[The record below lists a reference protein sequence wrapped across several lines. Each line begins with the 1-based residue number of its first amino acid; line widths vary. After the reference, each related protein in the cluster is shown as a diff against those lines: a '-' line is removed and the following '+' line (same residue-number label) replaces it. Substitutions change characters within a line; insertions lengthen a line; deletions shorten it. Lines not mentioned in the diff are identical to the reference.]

1 MNSKSAY
8 SHFHTIDIPTVFK
21 TYVSES
27 FFSNCISCDKYL
39 LEDDTEYVI
48 EKVIKDGQV
57 EVEYS
62 MCMECVENMRKKMSD
77 ESLNNINKYFEQNS
91 GFLAKRYDLFSSHS
105 TNVDD
110 YISNC
115 LFKDK
120 SIHESDEY
128 QLLGHFM
135 GKKLLLSVFP
145 YMVCKEAIEEV
156 QELLSAKTK
165 DELDDFTNK
174 HFGLPPDL
182 KEILKTRKPVLF

>member
-1 MNSKSAY
+1 M
-8 SHFHTIDIPTVFK
+8 
-21 TYVSES
+21 
-27 FFSNCISCDKYL
+27 
-39 LEDDTEYVI
+39 I
-48 EKVIKDGQV
+48 EKVINAGQV

-62 MCMECVENMRKKMSD
+62 MCMHCVEDMRKKMSD
-77 ESLNNINKYFEQNS
+77 ESINNINRYFELNS
-91 GFLAKRYDLFSSHS
+91 GFLSKRYDLLASHS

-115 LFKDK
+115 LFKNK
-120 SIHESDEY
+120 SVHESDEY
-128 QLLGHFM
+128 QFLGHCK
-135 GKKLLLSVFP
+135 GKKLLLSIFP